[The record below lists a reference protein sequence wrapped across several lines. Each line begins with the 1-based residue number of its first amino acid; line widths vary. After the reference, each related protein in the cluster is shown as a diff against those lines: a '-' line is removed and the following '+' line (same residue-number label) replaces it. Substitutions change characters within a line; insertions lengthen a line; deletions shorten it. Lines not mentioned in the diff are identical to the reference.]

1 MGADIRVDTEGL
13 AADGAQL
20 SSMSGGISGPVLAQ
34 PPGADVTSASVVAQL
49 NAHAA
54 ALTTHLTHAAAV
66 RVHGG
71 IVTQAVAAGFDLADQ
86 DYAALLSDP
95 ASGRVPAPAAVPNI
109 AAPELPPLPTIP
121 AAATLPDLT
130 GEAHARAIHT
140 GPGPSSLYEAASYW
154 RGQASQLQLAADQAK
169 HLATRVETHWDD
181 QNPKAATNIRRHGDW
196 LADASSKASALAGAY
211 NDAGDH
217 FTSHRRETPPPQDFD
232 NVRNLRNRAI
242 MLNNNPPIGAY
253 SAKIAEYTEKYGE
266 LQSRATA
273 AAGSYHTMS
282 GATTGSIAPPPNP
295 APPIAGITSTLTPA
309 EPVPQGPARDLKEF
323 EPNKPAGGKPKTK
336 GTLDDPQAGAKDLAN
351 PDSAPIAA
359 LSDTP
364 PIDQAAPVDPATMG
378 SASNIAGTLLGA
390 GLGSLSQLSGGGGA
404 PSMPSGSPLSGLSG
418 LGSPPQMP
426 SGGQPSM
433 PDTGS
438 GGGAPETGEGLPSE
452 SGTSPAT
459 GFGGAG
465 GGSAPSVSPV
475 PAAPGAVPTLGAA
488 SAATG
493 ATGATGAGMGGG
505 MPFMPPMGMGGQGN
519 DAAQRNKNLYPDK
532 RVVIRPTPNTEP
544 VFGAVERERKNTK
557 PKKEDGGTK

>member
-20 SSMSGGISGPVLAQ
+20 GSMSGGISGPVLAQ
-34 PPGADVTSASVVAQL
+34 PPAADATSASVVAQL

-54 ALTTHLTHAAAV
+54 ALTTHMAHAAAV
-66 RVHGG
+66 RIHGG

-95 ASGRVPAPAAVPNI
+95 ASGRVPSPAAPPNI

-169 HLATRVETHWDD
+169 HLASQVEAHWDD
-181 QNPKAATNIRRHGDW
+181 QNPKAANNIRRHGEW
-196 LADASSKASALAGAY
+196 LSDTATTASTLASAY

-217 FTSHRRETPPPQDFD
+217 YNSHRRETPPPEDFD
-232 NVRNLRNRAI
+232 NVRTLRQRAI
-242 MLNNNPPIGAY
+242 MLNNNPPVGAY
-253 SAKIAEYTEKYGE
+253 SAKIAEYTAQYGE
-266 LQSRATA
+266 LQSRAIQ
-273 AAGSYHTMS
+273 AAGSYHEMS

-295 APPIAGITSTLTPA
+295 APPIAGIASTLTPA
-309 EPVPQGPARDLKEF
+309 QPVPQGPARDLKEF
-323 EPNKPAGGKPKTK
+323 DPNKPAGGKPKTK
-336 GTLDDPQAGAKDLAN
+336 GTLDDPKAGAADLAN
-351 PDSAPIAA
+351 PDSAPI
-359 LSDTP
+359 LGLGDTP
-364 PIDQAAPVDPATMG
+364 PLDQASPVDPAAMG

-390 GLGSLSQLSGGGGA
+390 GLGSLSQLSGGGGGA
-404 PSMPSGSPLSGLSG
+404 PTMPSASPLSGLSG
-418 LGSPPQMP
+418 LGTPQMP

-433 PDTGS
+433 PETGS
-438 GGGAPETGEGLPSE
+438 GEGTPDTGEGLPTE

-475 PAAPGAVPTLGAA
+475 PAATGAVPTIGATPATTGAA
-488 SAATG
+488 ASG
-493 ATGATGAGMGGG
+493 GMGGG

-544 VFGAVERERKNTK
+544 VFGAVERERRNTK